1 MRQLTKEEVMELL
14 MKRIGV
20 VEDEEFEAQ
29 FAHEEC
35 QVNKFCNGELLTK
48 VNEEWRDN
56 SMWAVFVKYFDVYEF
71 KVIPF
76 KPKIGDKYWW
86 VEVDGKVCS
95 DISER
100 GCTFDCMAMAI
111 GNCFRTKESA
121 LAHKEEILKILI
133 INLSSNLTYDILFS
147 HLPSRK
153 HYCHY
158 CNHYIQH
165 HNSIQNQIRNIS
177 SIM

>member
-1 MRQLTKEEVMELL
+1 MKTLKEEVIELL

-20 VEDEEFEAQ
+20 AEGEEFAIIRIIDRSCVAYKISKGKLFFKNLSEAWSETERWVN
-29 FAHEEC
+29 FIKDFEE
-35 QVNKFCNGELLTK
+35 
-48 VNEEWRDN
+48 
-56 SMWAVFVKYFDVYEF
+56 YEF

-100 GCTFDCMAMAI
+100 GCTFDCMAIAI

-121 LAHKEEILKILI
+121 EAHKEEILKIMKGE
-133 INLSSNLTYDILFS
+133 NDE
-147 HLPSRK
+147 
-153 HYCHY
+153 
-158 CNHYIQH
+158 
-165 HNSIQNQIRNIS
+165 
-177 SIM
+177 